1 MAAMDLKTLVRRW
14 VWVKN
19 LEKIS
24 NAGVLTSVVAY
35 RYLDHIVSPPVRAG
49 YSALPLTVT
58 LVISALLT
66 LVGNGL
72 EKRLRVYPEF
82 VAWFSG
88 LEEVRRS
95 LTTVVLTGAV
105 AMVAAFGIIYFGRDA
120 KDFPVVTQ
128 VIIAFVVTIWIGTL
142 LDVCR
147 ARTSP
152 VERQ

>member
-1 MAAMDLKTLVRRW
+1 M
-14 VWVKN
+14 
-19 LEKIS
+19 
-24 NAGVLTSVVAY
+24 
-35 RYLDHIVSPPVRAG
+35 
-49 YSALPLTVT
+49 
-58 LVISALLT
+58 LT

-82 VAWFSG
+82 VAWFS
-88 LEEVRRS
+88 
-95 LTTVVLTGAV
+95 
-105 AMVAAFGIIYFGRDA
+105 FGIIYFGRDA